1 MHPLSVESSI
11 HSLMVRPEA
20 MQAESARHSRRM
32 VFWML
37 QLEDILVIEP
47 LSAVA
52 ACRVRCLGKG
62 V

>member
-37 QLEDILVIEP
+37 QLEDILV
-47 LSAVA
+47 
-52 ACRVRCLGKG
+52 
-62 V
+62 